1 MLSVRSLRVDYGHVQ
16 ALRGVD
22 LEAREGEITAII
34 GSNGAGKTST
44 LMAISGLAPVTEGRS
59 SSAAR
64 PSRGGRPTRSPPSAS
79 PRSSRAASSSRI
91 RASRTICSS
100 APTRACATALA
111 CDRSMERE
119 MDRFPILRRRRGQ
132 LAGTL
137 SGGEQQMLAIARGLM
152 SEPTV
157 LLMDEPSMGLAP
169 LMVQEIARTIRSLRE
184 EGATIVL
191 VEQMASVALQLADRA
206 YVLETG
212 RVTPVGQ
219 RPRARRQSGG
229 EASLSRR
236 VRPRPRLI
244 SCVVC
249 SVA

>member
-22 LEAREGEITAII
+22 LDAREGEITAII

-44 LMAISGLAPVTEGRS
+44 LMAISGLAPVIAGEIRLRGAPITGRPAHEITTLGITQILEGRQLFADQS
-59 SSAAR
+59 VEDNLLLGGYTRLRDRAR
-64 PSRGGRPTRSPPSAS
+64 VRQT
-79 PRSSRAASSSRI
+79 
-91 RASRTICSS
+91 
-100 APTRACATALA
+100 
-111 CDRSMERE
+111 MERE
-119 MDRFPILRRRRGQ
+119 MDRFPILRRRRKQ

-169 LMVQEIARTIRSLRE
+169 LMVQEIARTIRALRD

-212 RVTPVGQ
+212 RVTLSGSGRELADNPEVK
-219 RPRARRQSGG
+219 RAYLGG
-229 EASLSRR
+229 
-236 VRPRPRLI
+236 
-244 SCVVC
+244 
-249 SVA
+249 

>member
-16 ALRGVD
+16 ALRGVS

-44 LMAISGLAPVTEGRS
+44 LMAISGLAPVTEGEILF
-59 SSAAR
+59 
-64 PSRGGRPTRSPPSAS
+64 RGASITGRPAHEITTLGITQILEGRQLFADQSVEDNLLLGAYTRL
-79 PRSSRAASSSRI
+79 RDRARVRRI
-91 RASRTICSS
+91 
-100 APTRACATALA
+100 
-111 CDRSMERE
+111 MERE

-191 VEQMASVALQLADRA
+191 VEQMASVALPLADRA

-212 RVTPVGQ
+212 RVTLSGSGRELADDPEVK
-219 RPRARRQSGG
+219 RAYLGG
-229 EASLSRR
+229 
-236 VRPRPRLI
+236 
-244 SCVVC
+244 
-249 SVA
+249 

>member
-1 MLSVRSLRVDYGHVQ
+1 MLSVRGLCVAYGHIQ

-44 LMAISGLAPVTEGRS
+44 LMAISGLAPVTEGEILF
-59 SSAAR
+59 
-64 PSRGGRPTRSPPSAS
+64 RGTPITGRPAHEITTLGITQILEGRQLFADQSVEDNLLLGAYTRL
-79 PRSSRAASSSRI
+79 RDRARVRQMI
-91 RASRTICSS
+91 
-100 APTRACATALA
+100 
-111 CDRSMERE
+111 ERE
-119 MDRFPILRRRRGQ
+119 MDRFPILRRRRKQ
-132 LAGTL
+132 QAGTL

-212 RVTPVGQ
+212 RVTLSGSGRELADNPEVK
-219 RPRARRQSGG
+219 RAYLGG
-229 EASLSRR
+229 
-236 VRPRPRLI
+236 
-244 SCVVC
+244 
-249 SVA
+249 

>member
-44 LMAISGLAPVTEGRS
+44 LMAISGLAPVTEGEILL
-59 SSAAR
+59 
-64 PSRGGRPTRSPPSAS
+64 RGSPITGRPAHEITTLGITQILEGRQLFADQSVEDNLLLGGYTRL
-79 PRSSRAASSSRI
+79 RDRARV
-91 RASRTICSS
+91 RQT
-100 APTRACATALA
+100 
-111 CDRSMERE
+111 MERE
-119 MDRFPILRRRRGQ
+119 MDRFPILRRRRKQ

-169 LMVQEIARTIRSLRE
+169 LLVQEIARTIRALRE

-191 VEQMASVALQLADRA
+191 VEQMASIALQLADRA

-212 RVTPVGQ
+212 RVTLSGSGRELADNPDVK
-219 RPRARRQSGG
+219 RAYLGG
-229 EASLSRR
+229 
-236 VRPRPRLI
+236 
-244 SCVVC
+244 
-249 SVA
+249 